1 MKRRIDIA
9 KLLFCAV
16 TVYVV
21 LGVPFAFGL
30 YSAHKQNAV
39 YKTILAWTI
48 SAFGSVRITAEEA
61 STLTKIR
68 PKHFLQPARFE
79 GHGVTRNIAPD
90 GDEFIFMAGFFD
102 GDNGLRLIKRDG
114 TVIARWQ
121 VRFFDIFAD
130 ASHATYPPETNW
142 NVDTDGAL
150 ILPDGSVVFN
160 FEYAGLVKLDRC
172 GQVVWSLAKSTHHSV
187 ETAEYGGFWV
197 PGRQYL
203 TEGTSPFPPF
213 RTPFLA
219 DTIMH
224 ISDDGEL
231 LAEIL
236 VPELFYENHLEALL
250 TATGESFWADWAEIQ
265 WDGEILHLNKIEE
278 LTSDIAEDFPMFE
291 AGDLM
296 LSLREHNLILV
307 VDPDT
312 RKIKWWKTGPWIRQH
327 DPEFR
332 PGGDIIVFN
341 NNIFRNVWEHETEV
355 TRPSVERVSNIIQVD
370 PVSNDYNV
378 IYGGKEGQE
387 MLSVIRGKH
396 EVTASGG
403 LLITEFEG
411 GRVFE
416 TDSAGRTVWE
426 YVNRYDAEN
435 VAEITEAR
443 VYPAS
448 YFNVSDWDCT

>member
-1 MKRRIDIA
+1 MKRRFDIA
-9 KLLFCAV
+9 KLLFYAV
-16 TVYVV
+16 TICVV
-21 LGVPFAFGL
+21 IGVPFAYGL

-39 YKTILAWTI
+39 YETVSELT
-48 SAFGSVRITAEEA
+48 SSTLESLHITAEEA

-68 PKHFLQPARFE
+68 PKHFLQPARYE
-79 GHGVTRNIAPD
+79 GHGVTINIVPD

-130 ASHATYPPETNW
+130 ADHATYPPATDW

-187 ETAEYGGFWV
+187 EAAEGGGFWV
-197 PGRQYL
+197 PGRQHL

-213 RTPFLA
+213 SMPILA
-219 DTIMH
+219 DTIMK
-224 ISDDGEL
+224 ISEDGEV
-231 LAEIL
+231 LAEFL
-236 VPELFYENHLEALL
+236 VPELFYDNGLEALL
-250 TATGESFWADWAEIQ
+250 TATGESFWPLLEGDH
-265 WDGEILHLNKIEE
+265 EILHLNKIEE
-278 LTSDIAEDFPMFE
+278 LTSDIADDFPMFE

-296 LSLREHNLILV
+296 LSLRTRNLILV
-307 VDPDT
+307 MAPDT
-312 RKIKWWKTGPWIRQH
+312 RKIKWWKIGPWFRQH

-332 PGGDIIVFN
+332 AGGIIRIFN
-341 NNIFRNVWEHETEV
+341 NNIYRDVWEPEAEV
-355 TRPSVERVSNIIQVD
+355 TLPSVERVSNIIEVD
-370 PVSNDYNV
+370 PVSNEYNV

-387 MLSVIRGKH
+387 MLTVIRGKH
-396 EVTASGG
+396 EVTANGG

-416 TDSAGRTVWE
+416 TDSAGRTIWE
-426 YVNRYDAEN
+426 YVNRYDADD

-448 YFNVSDWDCT
+448 YFSVADWVCT